1 LSTLPVRWSATA
13 LLLGTLTVS
22 LAACA
27 VYGGGYGYGGAPGLD
42 YYEPYGAAFGGWGTS
57 YHVAPY
63 RGGYQAAGRRP
74 MPSLPSG
81 AGHAGGARGGGGG
94 GGHGGGGGSHGGG
107 GSRR

>member
-1 LSTLPVRWSATA
+1 MAGLSTLPVRRRATA
-13 LLLGTLTVS
+13 SLLATLTVV

-63 RGGYQAAGRRP
+63 RGGYQAAGRRT

-81 AGHAGGARGGGGG
+81 AGHAGSARGG
-94 GGHGGGGGSHGGG
+94 GGHGGGGGSHGGA
-107 GSRR
+107 GSGR

>member
-1 LSTLPVRWSATA
+1 MPVRWSATA

-57 YHVAPY
+57 
-63 RGGYQAAGRRP
+63 
-74 MPSLPSG
+74 
-81 AGHAGGARGGGGG
+81 
-94 GGHGGGGGSHGGG
+94 
-107 GSRR
+107 